1 MEQFGFYRVGD
12 LKFFSK
18 LEAAHEHERSGLP
31 FKWDFNEA
39 VYSSYN
45 WQVEPTET
53 LEELYR
59 QRAQQIR
66 DKYDYLVLW
75 FSGGADS
82 NNVLNAFVNN
92 DIKLDEVAS
101 YVNYE
106 ATKDRYNFLNG
117 EIYNVASVK
126 VEQARLRQ
134 PELRHTVIDLAKQ
147 TLDHFTAK
155 ETKFDWI
162 YHMNGYL
169 NPNNAAKQDIK
180 MREAHWR
187 DMIAA
192 GKRVCFIHG
201 IDKPRINEVK
211 GNYYFRFVDM
221 VDTAVSGQVQMLNRP
236 WDFDEM
242 FYWSPDAAK
251 IVIKQSHVIKRYM
264 AMATPT
270 SPYITEDT
278 NNIVSRTINGKRYF
292 LSVDGISY
300 LIYPGWYPV
309 PYQAK
314 APSLFFTPR
323 DEWFFNLPDTDPAK
337 YSWRTGLEH
346 IWRIMPDKWKE
357 DPQDIRRGFKKM
369 PSKVY
374 NLGS

>member
-12 LKFFSK
+12 LKFYSK
-18 LEAAHEHERSGLP
+18 LEAAQEHERSGLP
-31 FKWDFNEA
+31 FRWDFNEA
-39 VYSSYN
+39 VYSSYD
-45 WQVEPTET
+45 WRIEPTET

-66 DKYDYLVLW
+66 DRYDYLVLW

-82 NNVLNAFVNN
+82 SNVFNSFINNN
-92 DIKLDEVAS
+92 IKLDEVAS

-106 ATKDRYNFLNG
+106 ATGDRYNFFNG
-117 EIYNVASVK
+117 EIYNVATAK
-126 VEQARLRQ
+126 VERARLQQ
-134 PELRHTVIDLAKQ
+134 PGLKHTIIDLCKQ
-147 TLDHFTAK
+147 TVDHFTNK

-162 YHMNGYL
+162 YHMNGYV
-169 NPNNAAKQDIK
+169 NPNNAAKADIK
-180 MREAHWR
+180 LREAHWR

-221 VDTAVSGQVQMLNRP
+221 VDTAVNGQVQMLNRP

-242 FYWSPDAAK
+242 FYWSPDAVK
-251 IVIKQSHVIKRYM
+251 IVIKQGHVIKRYM
-264 AMATPT
+264 THATPT
-270 SPYITEDT
+270 TPYITTDDKNVVLRKIGNQT
-278 NNIVSRTINGKRYF
+278 YYLT
-292 LSVDGISY
+292 VDGISH

-323 DEWFFNLPDTDPAK
+323 DDWFFNLPDSDPAK
-337 YSWRTGLEH
+337 YSWRTGLDH
-346 IWRIMPDKWKE
+346 IWRITPDKWKQ
-357 DPQDIRRGFKKM
+357 DPQDIRQGFKKM
-369 PSKVY
+369 HSKVY
-374 NLGS
+374 NLGA